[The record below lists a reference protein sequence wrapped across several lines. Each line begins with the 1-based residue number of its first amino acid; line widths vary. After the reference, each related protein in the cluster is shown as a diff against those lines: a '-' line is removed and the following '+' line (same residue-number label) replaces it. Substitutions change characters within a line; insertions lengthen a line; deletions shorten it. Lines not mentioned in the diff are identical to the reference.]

1 MRNVMEQKQLKVFW
15 DKYHLE
21 NMKRRALVLIGKH
34 EFKQLIPACHCSVL
48 TSIYDKERCPLLIEC
63 EIEFNDENY
72 VC

>member
-1 MRNVMEQKQLKVFW
+1 
-15 DKYHLE
+15 
-21 NMKRRALVLIGKH
+21 MKRRALVLIGKH